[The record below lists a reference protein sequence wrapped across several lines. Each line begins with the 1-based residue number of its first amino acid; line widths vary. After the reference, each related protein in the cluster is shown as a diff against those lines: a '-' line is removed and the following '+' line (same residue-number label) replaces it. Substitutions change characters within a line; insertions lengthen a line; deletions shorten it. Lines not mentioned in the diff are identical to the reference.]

1 MRKQTKQTETIQ
13 NGGFKR
19 IGKTKLYINRNGV
32 IYNPA
37 TDKTSR
43 PRYISTERGNITR
56 AAAVL
61 WTFADQ
67 PPRPKAQICYIDGN
81 RSNLNPDN
89 LKYKSIGIEHV
100 ELNKAAMFE
109 AIRRLFCVDKRFNVN
124 IGQIETR
131 LYLAMIAED
140 YLNGKWCNDE
150 FKTVLKQHLTTFET
164 LTETA
169 KKHGLT
175 VRDTRNIIYS
185 RLNRLSEEINHSGKP
200 ILPYIQRKSKQ
211 KRIIENLKQWK
222 MLVSEIAQMQT
233 N

>member
-81 RSNLNPDN
+81 RNNLNPEN

-124 IGQIETR
+124 IGQVETR
-131 LYLAMIAED
+131 LYLAMIAEE
-140 YLNGKWCNDE
+140 YLTGKWCDDE

-185 RLNRLSEEINHSGKP
+185 RLNRLSEEINNSGKP
-200 ILPYIQRKSKQ
+200 ILPFIQRKSKQ

-222 MLVSEIAQMQT
+222 MLVSEIAEM
-233 N
+233 

>member
-1 MRKQTKQTETIQ
+1 MKKQTKPAETIR

-19 IGKTKLYINRNGV
+19 IGKTKLYINRNGIV
-32 IYNPA
+32 YNRS

-43 PRYISTERGNITR
+43 PRYVSTERGNITR

-67 PPRPKAQICYIDGN
+67 PPRPKAQICHIDGN
-81 RSNLNPDN
+81 RGNLNPDN

-124 IGQIETR
+124 IGQVETR
-131 LYLAMIAED
+131 LYLAMIAEE
-140 YLNGKWCNDE
+140 YLTGKWGDDE

-222 MLVSEIAQMQT
+222 MLVSEIAQM
-233 N
+233 